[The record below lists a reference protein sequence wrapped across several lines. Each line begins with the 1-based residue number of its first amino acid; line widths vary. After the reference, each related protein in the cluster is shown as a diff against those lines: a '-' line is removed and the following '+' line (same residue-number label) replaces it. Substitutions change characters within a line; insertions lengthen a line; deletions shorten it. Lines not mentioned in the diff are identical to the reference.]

1 MPGQQVGEMADE
13 MTHLPNEEPDDRSDD
28 ALMRAIAMRDE
39 HALRVLYERH
49 APWLAVRL
57 RRFLAASAVE
67 DVLQETFLAVWKG
80 APNYRQTGE
89 VGAWIWGIGRRQGA
103 QWARKH
109 QRPTLALDLMGE
121 RPDREA
127 DPASAVVQRNE
138 IGRALAAVGPTGSTN
153 QRIARKALIED
164 RPLAEIADEMNM
176 PLGTIK
182 SRLHRIRRT
191 LQVFREKEAES

>member
-1 MPGQQVGEMADE
+1 MADVT
-13 MTHLPNEEPDDRSDD
+13 THLPVEDSGDDTDD
-28 ALMRAIAMRDE
+28 ALMRAIAAGDE

-57 RRFLAASAVE
+57 RRVLAASAVE

-80 APNYRQTGE
+80 ASRYQNTGE
-89 VGAWIWGIGRRQGA
+89 VGAWLWGIGRRQAA

-109 QRPTLALDLMGE
+109 DRPTLALDLMGE
-121 RPDREA
+121 RPGRIQ
-127 DPASAVVQRNE
+127 DPAHEVVHRNE
-138 IGRALAAVGPTGSTN
+138 IGRALAAVGPAGSTN
-153 QRIARKALIED
+153 EQIARKGLVED
-164 RPLAEIADEMNM
+164 RPLAEIAKDMNM

-191 LQVFREKEAES
+191 LQLFREEEAES